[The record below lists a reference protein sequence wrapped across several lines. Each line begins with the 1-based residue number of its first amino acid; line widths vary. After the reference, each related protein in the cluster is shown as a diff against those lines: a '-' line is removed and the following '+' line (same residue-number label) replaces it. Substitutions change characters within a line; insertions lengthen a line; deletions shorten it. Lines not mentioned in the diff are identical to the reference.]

1 MAAKKQQPKRWTQH
15 VTQTSNALDLERGV
29 FTFDDPKEIASS
41 LQRSAEKSNRRKA
54 EPFRS
59 AMSML
64 NFYINRAG
72 KNLPKQRLERLEAAK
87 DELRAL
93 YGKPRQ
99 NSEGKA
105 APRSRKATAKRRK

>member
-1 MAAKKQQPKRWTQH
+1 MAKKKAPPKRWTQH

-29 FTFDDPKEIASS
+29 FTLNDPKKIARS
-41 LQRSAEKSNRRKA
+41 LKRSAEGSNRRKA

-93 YGKPRQ
+93 YGKPRK
-99 NSEGKA
+99 NSEGRA
-105 APRSRKATAKRRK
+105 AKSSTPAKKRK